1 MPRAMPSFGFPA
13 EEESHCRWGTVEEI
27 PSLGRCL
34 RPCLRTSISDMFCAP
49 LVLGDELQKIRLEI
63 LGDFEL

>member
-1 MPRAMPSFGFPA
+1 MVIAKSR
-13 EEESHCRWGTVEEI
+13 ES
-27 PSLGRCL
+27 
-34 RPCLRTSISDMFCAP
+34 FCAP